1 MYVGVILDQVL
12 ADNDFFSIPHVC
24 GGDPKDIGV
33 SNEVNMYSPCMW
45 GWSLLLPCHQPVW
58 LVFPMYVGVILSDG
72 RLSWAPTGI
81 PHVCGGD
88 PQDRFG

>member
-45 GWSLLLPCHQPVW
+45 G
-58 LVFPMYVGVILSDG
+58 
-72 RLSWAPTGI
+72 
-81 PHVCGGD
+81 
-88 PQDRFG
+88 